1 MHQRQ
6 SIAAIV
12 VMTWMVTAGPDGS
25 ATAQPTA
32 ALPGWIAGC
41 WSGTRGAERFTE
53 RWTAADATTLIG
65 VAHTVKGGRLS
76 AFEFLRIVV
85 RGDRLVYIAQP
96 NGAPPTEFAA
106 APAEQTAAAI
116 TFANPQHDFPKRVGY
131 QRTGPDAL
139 TAWIDGG
146 PSAARG
152 TDAPGGSRIDY
163 AMTRMPC
170 EP

>member
-1 MHQRQ
+1 M
-6 SIAAIV
+6 AGIV
-12 VMTWMVTAGPDGS
+12 MMTWITIAGPDGS
-25 ATAQPTA
+25 ATAQATA

-53 RWTAADATTLIG
+53 RWIAADATTLIG
-65 VAHTVKGGRLS
+65 VAHTLKDGRLS
-76 AFEFLRIVV
+76 AFEFLRVVV

-96 NGAPPTEFAA
+96 NGVPPTEFTAR
-106 APAEQTAAAI
+106 PADQTPTAI

-131 QRTGPDAL
+131 QQTGVTGL

-146 PSAARG
+146 PSTALG
-152 TDAPGGSRIDY
+152 TGDVGGPRIEY
-163 AMTRMPC
+163 AMTRVAC

>member
-1 MHQRQ
+1 MRQRHVM
-6 SIAAIV
+6 AGIV
-12 VMTWMVTAGPDGS
+12 VMTVMAMDGPACS
-25 ATAQPTA
+25 TTAQTTA

-65 VAHTVKGGRLS
+65 VSHTTKGGRLS
-76 AFEFLRIVV
+76 AFEFLRVVV

-106 APAEQTAAAI
+106 APVDQTPAAI

-131 QRTGPDAL
+131 QQTGPQGL

-146 PSAARG
+146 RSPA
-152 TDAPGGSRIDY
+152 GGSRLEY
-163 AMTRMPC
+163 AMTRVPC

>member
-1 MHQRQ
+1 MRKRQ

-12 VMTWMVTAGPDGS
+12 VMTWTAMAGPGGS
-25 ATAQPTA
+25 TTAQTTA

-53 RWTAADATTLIG
+53 RWTAADETTLIG
-65 VAHTVKGGRLS
+65 VAHTVKRGRLS
-76 AFEFLRIVV
+76 AFEFLRIVA
-85 RGDRLVYIAQP
+85 RGERLIYVAQP
-96 NGAPPTEFAA
+96 NGAAPTEFAS
-106 APAEQTAAAI
+106 APADQTPAAI

-146 PSAARG
+146 LSTALGPGAA
-152 TDAPGGSRIDY
+152 GGSRIEY
-163 AMTRMPC
+163 AMTRTPC

>member
-1 MHQRQ
+1 MRQRQ

-12 VMTWMVTAGPDGS
+12 MMTWTAMAGRGDS
-25 ATAQPTA
+25 TTAQTTA
-32 ALPGWIAGC
+32 NLPGWIAGC

-53 RWTAADATTLIG
+53 RWTAADDTTLIG
-65 VAHTVKGGRLS
+65 VAHTVKDGRLS

-106 APAEQTAAAI
+106 TPADQTPAAI
-116 TFANPQHDFPKRVGY
+116 TFANPQHDSPKRVGY
-131 QRTGPDAL
+131 RKTSARGL

-146 PSAARG
+146 PSPAVETSPA
-152 TDAPGGSRIDY
+152 GGSRIEY
-163 AMTRMPC
+163 AMTRTPC

>member
-1 MHQRQ
+1 MRQRRVM
-6 SIAAIV
+6 AGIV
-12 VMTWMVTAGPDGS
+12 MMTWISIAGPDGS
-25 ATAQPTA
+25 TTAQTA

-53 RWTAADATTLIG
+53 RWIAADATTLIG
-65 VAHTVKGGRLS
+65 VAHTLKDGRLS
-76 AFEFLRIVV
+76 AFEFLRVVV

-96 NGAPPTEFAA
+96 NGVPPTEFT
-106 APAEQTAAAI
+106 APPADQTPTAI

-131 QRTGPDAL
+131 QQTGVKGL

-146 PSAARG
+146 
-152 TDAPGGSRIDY
+152 DVGGPRIEY
-163 AMTRMPC
+163 AMTRVAC

>member
-1 MHQRQ
+1 MRQRQ
-6 SIAAIV
+6 SMAGIV
-12 VMTWMVTAGPDGS
+12 VMTWMAMAGPGGS
-25 ATAQPTA
+25 TTAQSAA

-53 RWTAADATTLIG
+53 RWAAADAATLMG
-65 VAHTVKGGRLS
+65 VAHTVKDGRLS

-106 APAEQTAAAI
+106 APADQTPAAI

-131 QRTGPDAL
+131 QQTAAKGL
-139 TAWIDGG
+139 TAWIEGG
-146 PSAARG
+146 PSTAPGTAAG
-152 TDAPGGSRIDY
+152 GGSRIEY
-163 AMTRMPC
+163 AMTRTPC